1 VSITFSPDQEMA
13 ILSWLED
20 NREAGLTLDDIIKGM
35 EDGYLTTTVVS
46 QSESGSDV
54 H

>member
-1 VSITFSPDQEMA
+1 MSTVTFTPDQEMA

-20 NREAGLTLDDIIKGM
+20 AKEAGLTLDEIIEGM
-35 EDGYLTTTVVS
+35 EDGTLTTIVS
-46 QSESGSDV
+46 QPQQDINV